1 MTLATN
7 SGRLL
12 AKPLLKIS
20 AAVSI
25 LLLLVSA
32 SASAAS
38 GVSQGYT
45 TTTSEV
51 TPGSLMGLSPS
62 TNSAEPATS
71 GEKYQLL
78 GLVADKPLIALS
90 DGNNQ
95 VQIVISGPANA
106 LVSNINGDI
115 KAGDKIA
122 SSPIVGVGMKATDA
136 GQVVGTAQ
144 IDFSKIS
151 SVKQTITDK
160 SGKKNS
166 VLVGTMPLQVG
177 VSYFSGTGVDQGIL
191 GSVLPPFV
199 LEAANAIAGQPVS
212 PIRVLMGLLALI
224 IGFVIAG
231 IMLQS
236 AVRSGMISVG
246 RNPLAKKA
254 VRRQLFDVSLTALGV
269 MIVASIVVYVVLKI

>member
-1 MTLATN
+1 MTISLH
-7 SGRLL
+7 SSRLV
-12 AKPLLKIS
+12 AKPLLKIGI
-20 AAVSI
+20 AVGI
-25 LLLLVSA
+25 LLVFAGA
-32 SASAAS
+32 SANAAS

-45 TTTSEV
+45 TKTSDI
-51 TPGSLMGLSPS
+51 TPGAVMGLSPG
-62 TNSAEPATS
+62 TNTAEPATS
-71 GEKYQLL
+71 GQSYQLL

-90 DGNNQ
+90 DGSNQ

-106 LVSNINGDI
+106 LVSDINGTI

-122 SSPIVGVGMKATDA
+122 SSPIIGVGMKATDA

-144 IDFSKIS
+144 LDFSKIKT
-151 SVKQTITDK
+151 VKQTITDK
-160 SGKKNS
+160 SGKKHT
-166 VLVGTMPLQVG
+166 VLIGTMPLQVS
-177 VSYFSGTGVDQGIL
+177 VSYFAGTGIDQGIL

-199 LEAANAIAGQPVS
+199 IQAANAIAGQPVS
-212 PIRVLMGLLALI
+212 PLRVLIGLLALI

-236 AVRSGMISVG
+236 AVRSGMISIG

-254 VRRQLFDVSLTALGV
+254 VRRQLLDVSLTALGV